1 MVPTFFDMVIER
13 RDKTIDVVMI
23 NVERPD

>member
-1 MVPTFFDMVIER
+1 MASTFFDMAIEC

-23 NVERPD
+23 NVERSN